1 MRRGEA
7 QSVERV
13 TRSTDL
19 VRDHS
24 GARKYAPYL
33 QICRAAYRNR
43 TDDLRITRRIR
54 AVHGCLDGHTYP
66 ARAASCS
73 ARVRGSPGPLLAN
86 PLAQPIPGRL
96 RLLPILAAPR
106 RVGPAGAA
114 RPARARSRQCGAEPH
129 HSPWKESPVSASS
142 HLPSMAAVVSHL
154 VTRPHAPRIV
164 TRPMSA

>member
-1 MRRGEA
+1 LSRLAHSEDLQHFLCVSGDRLLAIEIAAAFCQASTGIAQLLLLSWTESLGPRARIRGHRYVQIKASE
-7 QSVERV
+7 
-13 TRSTDL
+13 
-19 VRDHS
+19 
-24 GARKYAPYL
+24 L
-33 QICRAAYRNR
+33 QLCRAAYRNR

-54 AVHGCLDGHTYP
+54 AVHGCPDGHTYP

-129 HSPWKESPVSASS
+129 HSP
-142 HLPSMAAVVSHL
+142 
-154 VTRPHAPRIV
+154 
-164 TRPMSA
+164 